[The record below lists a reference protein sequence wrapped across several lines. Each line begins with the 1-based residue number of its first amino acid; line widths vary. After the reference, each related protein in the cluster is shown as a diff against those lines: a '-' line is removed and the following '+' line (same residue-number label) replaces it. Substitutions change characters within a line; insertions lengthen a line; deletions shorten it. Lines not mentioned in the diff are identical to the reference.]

1 MLRITAKSSAA
12 GAKSY
17 YRDGLA
23 RGDYYLADSLAAGIW
38 KGKTAELL
46 GLSGPVSQAT
56 FYQLCDNLKPDGTPL
71 TVRTK
76 AGRRVGYDINLD
88 CPKSVSLVHAFG
100 GDDRVA
106 PAFREAVEA
115 TMVLIESDAR
125 TRVRIAGRSSDRVTG
140 NLIWAT
146 FVHDTTRPVAGVP
159 DPHLHSHSFVF
170 NVTHDGVEGR
180 FKAAQLG
187 YIHSN
192 APFYEAYFHAVLAG
206 KMRALGY
213 GIVRAGRF
221 WELDGVP
228 RDMIERFSY
237 RTTEIR
243 EVADR
248 LGITDPKALGQ
259 LGARTR
265 GRKSDTKPWD
275 AVRSAWAARLNPDDL
290 AALRDARHLGQR
302 EPLGPDARKVLEYA
316 RGECM
321 GRSGLVPEKIFLEAA
336 LRYGV
341 GYVTLDELRAE
352 LPKLGMAEREIR
364 GERHL
369 GDDAKLRDEKQM
381 LTFARETRGTVRSF
395 LDDYVTMPKGATP
408 AEEKAL
414 VHLLRSR
421 DQVVIARLR
430 AETGL
435 EVIRQLETRGFEV
448 TRFDAK
454 ALNMP
459 HEEAARGPATNP
471 VWWVEHAQHLGT
483 PQMAQ
488 LFRLAELGGARVV
501 LAPSPGPVNRHSAL
515 PLLGSRAG
523 LRTPA
528 FEAKMNAKAKHREA
542 ANAFERGRPAS
553 GLKSLDAVEAVK
565 ETPLEKLPY
574 AVADAFAGQAKAGGR
589 SRVTVNDEG
598 TAERMTDAI
607 RSALRR
613 LKKLGRSR
621 KLEKLTPAHLNET
634 DRMNPATYKRGQIV
648 VFFRSIKGFRVS
660 QRYKVMGRDPFGNV
674 LVRNLTPRK
683 GLIQSAVPMIEALP
697 LRHPKTFAVFNR
709 SEIELAKGDMI
720 RITMGGR
727 TMNQSFGPE
736 PIMSKRALAKNAE
749 FARMI
754 GLKPPDRRYRVRH
767 GTEHRIKRFTLGGN
781 ILLENGW
788 ILPKDY
794 GHMDYGYCD
803 VGDTAGATAAFRERD
818 ADGSTRTTYYTSDR
832 ENLFESARQR
842 QRAAESEYDMNEG
855 MANQQNRKRGRSRGM
870 DYER

>member
-1 MLRITAKSSAA
+1 VLRITAKSSAA
-12 GAKSY
+12 GAKNY

-38 KGKTAELL
+38 QGKTAELL
-46 GLSGPVSQAT
+46 GLSGPVSQAA

-76 AGRRVGYDINLD
+76 ADRRVGYDINLD

-106 PAFREAVEA
+106 TAFREAVEA
-115 TMVLIESDAR
+115 TMALIESDAQ
-125 TRVRIAGRSSDRVTG
+125 TRVRIAGRSNDRVTG
-140 NLIWAT
+140 NLVWAT

-192 APFYEAYFHAVLAG
+192 APFYEAYLHSVLAG
-206 KMRALGY
+206 KMRELGY
-213 GIVRAGRF
+213 GIVRVGRF

-228 RDMIERFSY
+228 RDLVERFSH
-237 RTTEIR
+237 RTKEIR
-243 EVADR
+243 EAAER
-248 LGITDPKALGQ
+248 LGITDPKDLGQ

-265 GRKSDTKPWD
+265 GRKNDTKPWD
-275 AVRSAWAARLNPDDL
+275 AVRSAWAARLSPDDL
-290 AALRDARHLGQR
+290 AALRDARQLGQR
-302 EPLGPDARKVLEYA
+302 EPLGPDARQALEYA
-316 RGECM
+316 RAECM
-321 GRSGLVPEKIFLEAA
+321 GRSALVPEKILLEAA

-341 GYVTLDELRAE
+341 GHVTLDELRAE
-352 LPKLGMAEREIR
+352 LPKLGMTQREIR
-364 GERHL
+364 GEHHL
-369 GDDAKLRDEKQM
+369 GDDAKLRDEQAM
-381 LTFARETRGTVRSF
+381 LAFARETRGTVRSF
-395 LDDYVTMPKGATP
+395 LDDYVAMPKGSTP

-414 VHLLRSR
+414 EHLARRR

-430 AETGL
+430 TETGL
-435 EVIRQLETRGFEV
+435 EVIKQLEARGFQV
-448 TRFDAK
+448 TRFNGQ
-454 ALNMP
+454 ALQLPN
-459 HEEAARGPATNP
+459 EQVARGPADNP

-501 LAPSPGPVNRHSAL
+501 LAPSPGPVSRHSAL

-528 FEAKMNAKAKHREA
+528 FDSKMKVKAQHREA
-542 ANAFERGRPAS
+542 ANAFERGRPAG
-553 GLKSLDAVEAVK
+553 GLKSLDAVGAVK
-565 ETPLEKLPY
+565 EASPDKLPS
-574 AVADAFAGQAKAGGR
+574 AVADAFAGQAKSGGR
-589 SRVTVNDEG
+589 SRVTVEDEG
-598 TAERMTDAI
+598 TAEKMTDAI

-613 LKKLGRSR
+613 FKLLGRSR
-621 KLEKLTPAHLNET
+621 KIEKLTPVHLNET
-634 DRMNPATYKRGQIV
+634 DRMNPATYKRGQVV

-660 QRYKVMGRDPFGNV
+660 QRYEVLGRDPFGNV
-674 LVRNLTPRK
+674 LVRNLKPRK

-697 LRHPKTFAVFNR
+697 LRHPKTFAVFDR
-709 SEIELAKGDMI
+709 SELELAKGDTI

-727 TMNQSFGPE
+727 TLNQSFGPE
-736 PIMSKRALAKNAE
+736 LFMSKRALAKNAE
-749 FARMI
+749 FARTL
-754 GLKPPDRRYRVRH
+754 GLRPPDRRYRVRH

-788 ILPKDY
+788 ILSRDY
-794 GHMDYGYCD
+794 GHLDYGYCD
-803 VGDTAGATAAFRERD
+803 VGDTSGAAAASRERD
-818 ADGSTRTTYYTSDR
+818 ADGFTRTTYFTSDR
-832 ENLFESARQR
+832 ENLFQSARER
-842 QRAAESEYDMNEG
+842 QRAAESEHDMNVG
-855 MANQQNRKRGRSRGM
+855 MAHQKHRSRGRSRGM
-870 DYER
+870 DHGR